1 MAKPGK
7 RKPAPAIKK
16 KPGMTLAQKMGGPA
30 TKAARPQAGQ
40 RQQKG
45 GGGGA
50 RHTILLKQAKDKAS
64 RTWSSHNA
72 PVEARRAHRRP
83 PMRGIERRSALTR
96 VSLAPVVLR
105 RSMRW

>member
-30 TKAARPQAGQ
+30 AKAARPQAGQ

-45 GGGGA
+45 GGGGGA
-50 RHTILLKQAKDKAS
+50 RHTILLKQTKDKTS
-64 RTWSSHNA
+64 RAWSSHNA
-72 PVEARRAHRRP
+72 PVEARRAHHRP
-83 PMRGIERRSALTR
+83 IVREIAPHRHLWFSGDRCAGERL
-96 VSLAPVVLR
+96 
-105 RSMRW
+105 

>member
-30 TKAARPQAGQ
+30 AKAARPQAGQ

-50 RHTILLKQAKDKAS
+50 RHTILLKQTKDKAS
-64 RTWSSHNA
+64 RTWSAHNA
-72 PVEARRAHRRP
+72 PVEARRAHRHQ

-96 VSLAPVVLR
+96 AALAPVVLR